1 MTNFQATKFTPD
13 HELARPIR
21 HRMDESNPTAAL
33 APGPVAEVEAEKE
46 VRRLTCNA
54 VCQDAAIK
62 CQPAWNSMTW
72 CERLAHLESAVDMA
86 ALEAQANAAGVE
98 AASRAAVG
106 TSPSAAADGASPPE
120 QSCRNAFLEALSGE
134 ALPEPEVEVDPPP
147 YPGARVEEQLAL
159 VQHPDG
165 MSAGYSAK
173 EGSLDCC
180 TDFPAA
186 DLRELCGYNWCFNIS
201 SFLAIVIFI
210 LIVVLT
216 PFSIGKVSSEQA
228 ALGYDNFNSILRTTI
243 LTEGLQI
250 KPTFGSL
257 IKWPI
262 TNQMIDLHLQCNSR
276 DAIAIDL
283 VVDFLYIPITAS
295 IYQLSLDFHDFE
307 GYMKVVESVAG
318 ASIRNACG
326 DWDARAF
333 QTMRGAVADG
343 MEDAVRADLSETMR
357 TTVLQLNLRNIDYA
371 GDSYERAVDVSQVAS
386 ADIELAMKQE
396 EQQLIKANTV
406 LKEAEV
412 NKEKTIDNARS
423 EANIIVATAVEE
435 IKGSAFA
442 DVKLAK
448 QEREQLLIAV
458 ETQFKIARIE
468 ANKTLAKAIAEA
480 AAITATAEMRYRTVK
495 DRYSKFADLLKF
507 ASTTVLA
514 RNGTLSSQ
522 GILTYLSN
530 AVVGGGGKQQ
540 QVALDA
546 PALFSW
552 KSEL

>member
-1 MTNFQATKFTPD
+1 M
-13 HELARPIR
+13 
-21 HRMDESNPTAAL
+21 ESRPTAAL
-33 APGPVAEVEAEKE
+33 APGPVAEMEAEKE

-86 ALEAQANAAGVE
+86 ALEAQADAAGVE

-106 TSPSAAADGASPPE
+106 TSPPAAADGASPPE
-120 QSCRNAFLEALSGE
+120 QSCRNEFLEALSSE

-165 MSAGYSAK
+165 PVIFSSVAHETAK
-173 EGSLDCC
+173 EGSLDC

-186 DLRELCGYNWCFNIS
+186 DLRELCGYNWCCNIS

-262 TNQMIDLHLQCNSR
+262 TNQMIDLQLQCNSR
-276 DAIAIDL
+276 DAIAIDV

-458 ETQFKIARIE
+458 ETQLKIARIE

-495 DRYSKFADLLKF
+495 DRYSKFADLLKY
-507 ASTTVLA
+507 ASTSVLA

-530 AVVGGGGKQQ
+530 AVVGGGGRQ

-546 PALFSW
+546 PAHFSW
-552 KSEL
+552 KAEL